1 VASPQTCLRGFQ
13 VCARVAPWPV
23 DQARYGWYE
32 HGGFAWCSPIPT
44 GVTPSTGLRP
54 ASIFVYVYPLP
65 PDAITGTAAGIALPV
80 SAAGSP
86 IPPTAGYFQTVFYP
100 GTTGVTQAKTS
111 TVAPGQSL
119 PGENFAVRTP
129 DVVDFAVSPQA
140 GQAGRASPPALNQAR
155 CSNRIEGRR
164 APPAPPIWRQLMDH
178 ASLRQHQSAMSG
190 NVNPEVAAREE
201 LFFSS

>member
-1 VASPQTCLRGFQ
+1 MASPQTCLRGFQ

-129 DVVDFAVSPQA
+129 DVVEFAVSPQA
-140 GQAGRASPPALNQAR
+140 GGGGGGPGEHRLPHPSGGNLWITPAYAST
-155 CSNRIEGRR
+155 NRQCLEMLTLR
-164 APPAPPIWRQLMDH
+164 WRQEKNYSFPVDF
-178 ASLRQHQSAMSG
+178 SQLRRH
-190 NVNPEVAAREE
+190 
-201 LFFSS
+201 